1 MEQPRSG
8 FRRGSHPGREGAQG
22 SLSEKRFS
30 GTKMIIPTRWP
41 GLPRSLLSLATDQP
55 LYSITTF
62 ATFISYAIAFATF
75 PPCPPD
81 THLAVKPAI
90 RR

>member
-55 LYSITTF
+55 PFFLR
-62 ATFISYAIAFATF
+62 
-75 PPCPPD
+75 
-81 THLAVKPAI
+81 HLIVSFCIIVSGLLWHSKS
-90 RR
+90 

>member
-1 MEQPRSG
+1 MEQLRLG
-8 FRRGSHPGREGAQG
+8 FRRRSHPCLESAQG

-55 LYSITTF
+55 PFFCDI
-62 ATFISYAIAFATF
+62 
-75 PPCPPD
+75 
-81 THLAVKPAI
+81 
-90 RR
+90 